1 MNKFKVG
8 DKVKLKSLE
17 EIRKIDK
24 NLNFIKEENLK
35 KMQGKVYTIS
45 YICGNQDCILL
56 EDEENYWFNPNFFV
70 KADIFF
76 EIALSINFSGT
87 LVIEKGEIV
96 KVEEKKEIL
105 DEVEKEY
112 LRAVIKPFRKR
123 IKKIVKYFD
132 HSDYGHYDF
141 IDIYLISGE
150 EITFPYFEQ
159 NTMYKGMIS
168 GKDYTLEELGL

>member
-1 MNKFKVG
+1 MSKFKVG

-24 NLNFIKEENLK
+24 DLYGINNKDLK
-35 KMQGKVYTIS
+35 KMQGKVYTIG
-45 YICGNQDCILL
+45 YICEDGYCLL
-56 EDEENYWFNPNFFV
+56 SEDVAYWFKSDFLV

-76 EIALSINFSGT
+76 GIMLSINFSGT
-87 LVIEKGEIV
+87 LVIEKGKIV
-96 KVEEKKEIL
+96 KMEKKEDIL

-141 IDIYLISGE
+141 IDIYLKSGE

-168 GKDYTLEELGL
+168 GKEYTLEELGL